1 MELMTQVLFSHP
13 GQCQQLAVNN
23 ETQESGI
30 KGGLTMSMH
39 IETRSISQEEHGAF
53 ISELTSAS
61 FLQLPEWGAV
71 KNEWK
76 SKSIGIFVGSELV
89 GVALLLTRA
98 LPLVGK
104 SFGYIPEGP
113 LFVPHFSFNE
123 AVLESLEVLAK
134 KEKIFLLRIG
144 PAIPFRDW
152 ESEVIK
158 TALASDE
165 ASSLLH
171 TQSTIEYEYGR
182 LAIQSL
188 NKAGWREVVSESGFS
203 EGQPNF
209 VFQLNLHNQNEESL
223 SAGFNQ
229 LWRRNIKKAEK
240 EDVEVVRGS
249 KDDLADFHKVYV
261 ETAARDNFKPR
272 PLRYF
277 QRMWNELNSH
287 DEHLKLFLAKW
298 QGQVIASTIA
308 IQVGDHYWYSY
319 GASSAFGRE
328 ARGSN
333 AIQWAMM
340 KDAMDSGA
348 NCYDL
353 RGITPTLDPHDP
365 HVGLIQFKVG
375 TGGYARQLVG
385 EWEKSINKFW
395 SLAFATYLRVRR

>member
-1 MELMTQVLFSHP
+1 MSRVLSAA
-13 GQCQQLAVNN
+13 Q
-23 ETQESGI
+23 
-30 KGGLTMSMH
+30 
-39 IETRSISQEEHGAF
+39 IEIRTISQQAHRAF
-53 ISELTSAS
+53 ISVLSNAS
-61 FLQLPEWGAV
+61 FLQLPEWGAL
-71 KNEWK
+71 KNDWK
-76 SKSIGIFVGSELV
+76 SKSIGIYDNGALV

-113 LFVPHFSFNE
+113 LFLTDFELSE
-123 AVLESLEVLAK
+123 QTLESLEVFAK
-134 KEKIFLLRIG
+134 RENIFLLRIG

-152 ESEVIK
+152 DSEIIK
-158 TALASDE
+158 SALASDS
-165 ASSLLH
+165 ASSLL
-171 TQSTIEYEYGR
+171 STSSTSEYASGRTAIE
-182 LAIQSL
+182 SL
-188 NKAGWREVVSESGFS
+188 KNAGWRAIVSENGFS

-209 VFQLNLHNQNEESL
+209 VFQLNLRNQTEETL
-223 SAGFNQ
+223 AGGFNQ
-229 LWRRNIKKAEK
+229 QWRRNIKKAEK
-240 EDVEVVRGS
+240 EGVEVIRGRREELS
-249 KDDLADFHKVYV
+249 EFHMVYV
-261 ETAARDNFKPR
+261 ETAERDNFKPR

-277 QRMWNELNSH
+277 ECMWDELNAN
-287 DEHLKLFLAKW
+287 ENHLKLFLAKW

-308 IQVGDHYWYSY
+308 IHVGDHYWYSY

-333 AIQWAMM
+333 AIQWEMM
-340 KDAMDSGA
+340 KDAIASGA

-353 RGITPTLDPHDP
+353 RGITPTLDPNDP

>member
-1 MELMTQVLFSHP
+1 MP
-13 GQCQQLAVNN
+13 GSPVS
-23 ETQESGI
+23 T
-30 KGGLTMSMH
+30 K
-39 IETRSISQEEHGAF
+39 IEIRSISQDDHRAF
-53 ISELTSAS
+53 ISQLSSAS

-71 KNEWK
+71 KNDWK
-76 SKSIGIFVGSELV
+76 SKSIGIFDGSELV

-98 LPLVGK
+98 LPFVGK

-113 LFVPHFSFNE
+113 LFASTFSFNE
-123 AVLESLEVLAK
+123 SVLKSLEVLAK

-158 TALASDE
+158 AALASDE
-165 ASSLLH
+165 ASSLLE
-171 TQSTIEYEYGR
+171 TQSTSEYKNGR

-188 NKAGWREVVSESGFS
+188 NKAGWREVISESGFS

-209 VFQLNLHNQNEESL
+209 VFQLNLHNQNGESL

-240 EDVEVVRGS
+240 EGVEVVRGS

-277 QRMWNELNSH
+277 QRMWDELNSQ

-308 IQVGDHYWYSY
+308 IHVGDHYWYSY

-333 AIQWAMM
+333 AIQW
-340 KDAMDSGA
+340 
-348 NCYDL
+348 
-353 RGITPTLDPHDP
+353 
-365 HVGLIQFKVG
+365 V
-375 TGGYARQLVG
+375 
-385 EWEKSINKFW
+385 
-395 SLAFATYLRVRR
+395 